1 MSSMVCKPT
10 VIDYIIYRHVEDS
23 VIDKDGRSVLTTGRE
38 PSYLAGDVCEIRNV
52 VHTFCCND
60 MEKHWDLGVVGFGTR
75 KQYTYNNLEAE
86 VKIRTA
92 SGARKDHLSPETDIC
107 IPYCPWCTAPVI
119 TNCVADCR

>member
-23 VIDKDGRSVLTTGRE
+23 VIDKDGRSVLTTGKE
-38 PSYLAGDVCEIRNV
+38 PAYIAGEISRVEDVWQI
-52 VHTFCCND
+52 FCCSD
-60 MEKHWDLGVVGFGTR
+60 MEKHWHLGVVGFGTR
-75 KQYTYNNLEAE
+75 KQYTYKNLEIE

-92 SGARKDHLSPETDIC
+92 TGARKDHLSPETDIC
-107 IPYCPWCTAPVI
+107 IPYCPWCTSPVT